1 MNESEKSKSVFER
14 LFGTATDRRASVRR
28 RLRVLLCVGVSL
40 ATLIALFYV
49 EEDWRGKRAWNAYA
63 KAAAARG
70 EILDIAALAPPP
82 VPNDQNFALTPFLA
96 PLFDFLPGTQTW
108 RDRTAATN
116 RMQFA
121 AGIPDNSRVQKGD
134 WHLGQRMDWPAWQ
147 AAFTEVA
154 RKAAGAAAATNA
166 TLTTN
171 RVAAAKAVLAALQ
184 RCDPVLSELRTASQQ
199 RPQCRFNLRYDDEN
213 PASVLL
219 PHLGVLKGCVR
230 ILTLR
235 AGAELTLGQTDPA
248 LDDLDLV
255 FYLTDAVHAE
265 PFLISHLVRC
275 AEAQLALQPVWEGLA
290 DRRWSDAQLQ
300 HLQRRLQRFDF
311 LADARFALR
320 GERAFGNGIFVYVRN
335 HPRGYSDLGMA
346 EVGNESESSVVDL
359 LVTLMPRGWFYLEQ
373 LNYNRLFTQWI
384 EPGLDVPGRRVYPQ
398 ILAEN
403 EAAIGKSLS
412 PGLALLTQH
421 RILSAML
428 LPALTRACQRFAYA
442 QTMLDEAALACALER
457 YRLANGH
464 YPDSL
469 SELTPKFMAELPP
482 DIITGEPLKYRRA
495 DHDRFV
501 LYSVGW
507 NGKDDGGTAAMSG
520 RSKTSRD
527 LNEGDWIWPQP

>member
-1 MNESEKSKSVFER
+1 MNESEKPKS
-14 LFGTATDRRASVRR
+14 LFTRILGTVVDRRW
-28 RLRVLLCVGVSL
+28 LRVLLGVGVSL

-63 KAAAARG
+63 REAAARG
-70 EILDIAALAPPP
+70 EILEIAALAPPRIP
-82 VPNDQNFALTPFLA
+82 DEQNFAMTPFLA

-108 RDRTAATN
+108 RDRKAATN

-134 WHLGQRMDWPAWQ
+134 WHLGERMDWPAWQ
-147 AAFTEVA
+147 AAFEQVA
-154 RKAAGAAAATNA
+154 RKVAGQAAATNA

-171 RVAAAKAVLAALQ
+171 RVEAAKAVLAALQ
-184 RCDPVLSELRTASQQ
+184 FCDPVLSELRAASQQ
-199 RPQCRFNLRYDDEN
+199 RPHCRFNLSYDEEN
-213 PASVLL
+213 PAGVLL
-219 PHLGVLKGCVR
+219 PHLAVLKGCVR

-235 AGAELTLGQTDPA
+235 AGAELTLGQTESA
-248 LDDLDLV
+248 VNDLELA
-255 FYLTDAVHAE
+255 FYLTDAIRPE
-265 PFLISHLVRC
+265 PVLISQLVRG
-275 AEAQLALQPVWEGLA
+275 AAAQLTLQPVWEGLA
-290 DRRWSDAQLQ
+290 DRHWSDAQLQ
-300 HLQRRLQRFDF
+300 HLERRLQQFDF

-335 HPRGYSDLGMA
+335 HPRGYGDLGMA
-346 EVGNESESSVVDL
+346 EAGNESESSMMGL
-359 LVTLMPRGWFYLEQ
+359 LATLMPRGWFYLEQ

-384 EPGLDVPGRRVYPQ
+384 EPGLDVPSRRVNPQ
-398 ILAEN
+398 TLAEN

-428 LPALTRACQRFAYA
+428 LPALTRACQRFAYV
-442 QTMLDEAALACALER
+442 QTMVDEAALACALER
-457 YRLANGH
+457 YRLANGR

-469 SELTPKFMAELPP
+469 AELAPKFVEKLPH
-482 DIITGEPLKYRRA
+482 DVITGEPLKYRRA
-495 DHDRFV
+495 DNDRFV

-507 NGKDDGGTAAMSG
+507 NGKDDGGATAVSG

-527 LNEGDWIWPQP
+527 LTEGDWAWPQP